1 MLVLAAV
8 AVAASAAG
16 PSLGAAGAAGAAGP
30 SHGAAWAEEAARDDP
45 SKALLALPQG

>member
-1 MLVLAAV
+1 MLALAV

-30 SHGAAWAEEAARDDP
+30 SLGAAGAEEVARDDP
-45 SKALLALPQG
+45 SKAPLALPLG